1 MVGLVSVLVVGV
13 FVLPV
18 CAGLSTGFFR
28 SGSLG
33 GSGSGGH
40 DRGPDVVP
48 GPGPCPS
55 VG

>member
-28 SGSLG
+28 SGVFG
-33 GSGSGGH
+33 W
-40 DRGPDVVP
+40 
-48 GPGPCPS
+48 
-55 VG
+55 VGFRWS